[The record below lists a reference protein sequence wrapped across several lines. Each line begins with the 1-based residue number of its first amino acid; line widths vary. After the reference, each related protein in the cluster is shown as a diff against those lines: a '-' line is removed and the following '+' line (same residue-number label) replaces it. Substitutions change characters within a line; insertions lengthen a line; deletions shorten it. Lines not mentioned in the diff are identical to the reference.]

1 MALTQTR
8 PYEEDL
14 HVQLNP
20 GDEGYVAPEDIM
32 LLLDNENFDRPRRI
46 PWVNLGGGG
55 TGSHIERD
63 RLTGLSSRS
72 VTVEFDAAFTSQPA
86 GNVWVYRMEE
96 VVSGMWRRKD
106 VLFGFTNANQPTT
119 AGFSLAIDEGENLT
133 GVVVEYIFA

>member
-20 GDEGYVAPEDIM
+20 GDEGYVAPDDLM
-32 LLLDNENFDRPRRI
+32 FLLDNQNFDRPKRI
-46 PWVNLGGGG
+46 AWSSISGGG

-63 RLTGLSSRS
+63 TLTGLSSRS
-72 VTVEFDAAFTSQPA
+72 VTVDFDAAFTSQPV
-86 GNVWVYRMEE
+86 GDVWVYRMEE

-106 VLFGFTNANQPTT
+106 VLWGFSSENQPTT
-119 AGFSLAIDEGENLT
+119 TGFSLAIDESEDLLGIIIQY
-133 GVVVEYIFA
+133 VFV